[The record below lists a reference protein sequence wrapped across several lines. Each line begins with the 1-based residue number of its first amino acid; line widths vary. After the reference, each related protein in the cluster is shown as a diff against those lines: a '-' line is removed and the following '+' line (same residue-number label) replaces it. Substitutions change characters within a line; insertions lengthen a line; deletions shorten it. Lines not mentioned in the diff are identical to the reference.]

1 MPKKFYPSFSR
12 KNSGVGMVEL
22 LVALVLSSIVS
33 IVVIQLFIQNK
44 VSYAAHENIT
54 RTQENGRYALQLI
67 AQTLRSSD
75 FWGCLPIF
83 KRTTTANPESQYQN
97 VFGVEINGRVAGV
110 ADVNDS
116 IVAQDGA
123 NANWFGFPDQ
133 PDSITISG
141 VYTGRSFPVTALPDA
156 NGPFTIEVTG
166 VSDTGIDAN
175 DLMIISDCN
184 RGALFQV
191 TNDPDSTITGGPA
204 PTPEFATIE
213 HATTPAANPPTPYS
227 NNFSHLG
234 SAPGDY
240 NLKTA
245 RVYHGFVGNTTF
257 TVALDDPDGAG
268 PEPAVPTLHRNG
280 QPMVPGVENLQ
291 IVWGVDT
298 SGPPL
303 DGQPDSY
310 VNTAAIA
317 DWERVVSAR
326 ISLVIR
332 SPQAVNENGVGYT
345 MDGRTVAASALP
357 DEDNVTGGSGRYHSR
372 RVYSTTIAFR
382 NRAP

>member
-1 MPKKFYPSFSR
+1 MQTKFVSKLLR

-22 LVALVLSSIVS
+22 LVALVLSSLVA

-44 VSYAAHENIT
+44 ISYVSHESIT

-67 AQTLRSSD
+67 TQSLRSSD
-75 FWGCLPIF
+75 FWGCLPIYQ
-83 KRTTTANPESQYQN
+83 RTPTATPESQYQN
-97 VFGVEINGRVAGV
+97 VFGIEVNGRVTGV
-110 ADVNDS
+110 ANINDS

-123 NANWFGFPDQ
+123 TAAWFGFPDQ
-133 PDSITISG
+133 PDTVTISG
-141 VYTGRSFPVTALPDA
+141 VYTGRSFPVTSLPDPT
-156 NGPFTIEVTG
+156 GPITIDVTG

-175 DLMIISDCN
+175 DLMIISDCSK
-184 RGALFQV
+184 GALFQV

-204 PTPEFATIE
+204 PTPEFATLQ

-234 SAPGDY
+234 TNGNYD
-240 NLKTA
+240 LRVT

-257 TVALDDPDGAG
+257 TVAMDDPDGAG
-268 PEPAVPTLHRNG
+268 PEPAVPTLMRNG
-280 QPMVPGVENLQ
+280 QPMVPGVENIQ
-291 IVWGVDT
+291 VVWGIDT
-298 SGPPL
+298 NGPPL
-303 DGQPDSY
+303 DGQPDTY

-326 ISLVIR
+326 ISMVVR
-332 SPQAVNENGVGYT
+332 SPDAINENAVGYT

-357 DEDNVTGGSGRYHSR
+357 DENNVVGGSGNYHSR
-372 RVYSTTIAFR
+372 RVYSTTVAFR